1 MEWLTFLDKVMF
13 ESVLSL
19 TILLSVLQWKMTAV
33 LISYLGLSVEADY
46 QTDNSLQRKP
56 LWHTL
61 SNEINIKCNMWEIK
75 PV

>member
-56 LWHTL
+56 L
-61 SNEINIKCNMWEIK
+61 
-75 PV
+75 